1 MLNYI
6 NTIDFTSIRK
16 LNLNDKEQSYET
28 LSFTDLNIF
37 IGPNGS
43 GKSTILEAIL
53 FALYGELKTK
63 GSKDLIRNSS
73 VS

>member
-28 LSFTDLNIF
+28 LNFTDLNIF

-43 GKSTILEAIL
+43 GKSTILIYFIVFSGIL
-53 FALYGELKTK
+53 KKY
-63 GSKDLIRNSS
+63 INI
-73 VS
+73 

>member
-6 NTIDFTSIRK
+6 NTIDFTYIRK

-28 LSFTDLNIF
+28 LNFTDLNIF

-43 GKSTILEAIL
+43 CKSTILIYFIVFSGIL
-53 FALYGELKTK
+53 KKY
-63 GSKDLIRNSS
+63 INN
-73 VS
+73 

>member
-28 LSFTDLNIF
+28 LNFTDLNIF

-43 GKSTILEAIL
+43 GKSTILIY
-53 FALYGELKTK
+53 FIVFSG
-63 GSKDLIRNSS
+63 I
-73 VS
+73 

>member
-28 LSFTDLNIF
+28 LNFTDLNIF
-37 IGPNGS
+37 IGTNGN
-43 GKSTILEAIL
+43 GKSTILIYFIVFSGIL
-53 FALYGELKTK
+53 KKY
-63 GSKDLIRNSS
+63 INN
-73 VS
+73 